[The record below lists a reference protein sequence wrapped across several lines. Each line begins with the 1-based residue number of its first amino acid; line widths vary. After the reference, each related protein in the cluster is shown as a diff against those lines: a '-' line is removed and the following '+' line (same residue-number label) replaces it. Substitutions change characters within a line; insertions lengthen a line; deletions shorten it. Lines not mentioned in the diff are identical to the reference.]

1 MLNVSTIIALNL
13 TLGAALITVAWV
25 VGGRFTSNRRKGRP
39 FECGFDP
46 KDSARIPFS
55 IRFFLLSILF
65 LVFDVEVV
73 LLFPIVLN
81 LAAGS
86 ALGIIVSRLGFLIV
100 LLGGLF
106 HE

>member
-1 MLNVSTIIALNL
+1 M
-13 TLGAALITVAWV
+13 
-25 VGGRFTSNRRKGRP
+25 NRRKGSP

-73 LLFPIVLN
+73 LLFPRVLG
-81 LAAGS
+81 LAMGGT
-86 ALGIIVSRLGFLIV
+86 LGMIISGLGFLLV
-100 LLGGLF
+100 LLLGLF